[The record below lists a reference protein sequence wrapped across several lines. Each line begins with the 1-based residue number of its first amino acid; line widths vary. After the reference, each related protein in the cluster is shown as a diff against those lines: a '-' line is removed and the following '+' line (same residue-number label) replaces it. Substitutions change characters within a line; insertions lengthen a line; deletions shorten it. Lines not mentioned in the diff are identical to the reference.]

1 MVFPAG
7 YLVGAFVL
15 KKISAL
21 SIYSAASTY
30 GWPRVYKR
38 ILEQSRIHI
47 QSPQDQ
53 KTIQYCVRSAIEQPT
68 EMYIYLKDSKVVD
81 LAQKYIQSNTEYGD
95 NIKMNSN
102 KNSPPTFLYSW
113 AKIFVQAL
121 TPLKFLSAL
130 GKEAEKKL
138 AKRKSK

>member
-21 SIYSAASTY
+21 SIYNAASAY

-47 QSPQDQ
+47 RSPEDQ

-68 EMYIYLKDSKVVD
+68 EMYIYLKDSKKVSGGRTMIV
-81 LAQKYIQSNTEYGD
+81 
-95 NIKMNSN
+95 
-102 KNSPPTFLYSW
+102 FLED
-113 AKIFVQAL
+113 KEGNL
-121 TPLKFLSAL
+121 NLK
-130 GKEAEKKL
+130 
-138 AKRKSK
+138 